1 MNTQI
6 RDVDSHPITA
16 PIVID
21 NDTFSKNFSGLTT
34 GAEPNTGYA
43 PETAGAL
50 MSPAFTAVSR
60 ELTVEEALAQVRAQ
74 ARKSANIYTIYVV
87 GPNNRLD
94 GVISLRE
101 LMIAEPNRLVAAVM
115 THPAMCVTT
124 DTDQERVVR
133 VFQELDS
140 ISVPVVNE
148 YQQLVG
154 IVTVDDALDV
164 QADEATED
172 LYLQGGLATTVG
184 KESERSE
191 VMVRGSLWSIWKVR
205 LPFLILAVLGG
216 LVAAVVVEG
225 FEASLHAV
233 AAVAMFIP
241 LIMNI
246 GGSVGTQSSTVFARG
261 VAMGHIDINHFGK
274 SFFKEVGVGA
284 SLGIITGI
292 PSGFLASMWTGIPAL
307 GLAVGA
313 ALIATMTVSALLGFL
328 VPWFLVKIGT
338 DHAAG
343 AAPIITSIK
352 DITALLIYFA
362 FVTLFLSHLL

>member
-1 MNTQI
+1 MNNVRGTE
-6 RDVDSHPITA
+6 SHPITS

-21 NDTFSKNFSGLTT
+21 NETFKDNFQGVTT
-34 GAEPNTGYA
+34 GTTPNTGYE

-50 MSPAFTAVSR
+50 MSPNFTAISR
-60 ELTVEEALAQVRAQ
+60 DLTIEEALAQVRAQ
-74 ARKSANIYTIYVV
+74 ARTAENIYTVYVV
-87 GPNNRLD
+87 GPENRLD
-94 GVISLRE
+94 GVISLRR
-101 LMIAEPNRLVAAVM
+101 LMIADPHALVAAVM
-115 THPAMCVTT
+115 TQPAMCVTT

-140 ISVPVVNE
+140 ISVPVVNSE
-148 YQQLVG
+148 NQLVG

-172 LYLQGGLATTVG
+172 LYFQGGLAATVG

-191 VMVRGSLWSIWKVR
+191 LMVRGSLWRIWKVR

-216 LVAAVVVEG
+216 LVAAIVVER
-225 FEASLHAV
+225 FEASLNAV

-274 SFFKEVGVGA
+274 AFFKEVGVGA

-292 PSGFLASMWTGIPAL
+292 PSGLLAAVWTGLPAL
-307 GLAVGA
+307 GMAVGA
-313 ALIATMTVSALLGFL
+313 ALIATMTVSALLGFV